1 MENASRS
8 SVKGIK
14 PVLSGSKRRA
24 MFSTTMPLLALK
36 KCIQTVKRGA
46 QTYYEFFRIKKLI
59 TRLRRLRVNGGF
71 HGTNTVDFFR
81 KNFMILGIIMSVY
94 NKKT

>member
-1 MENASRS
+1 MDMENASRS

-14 PVLSGSKRRA
+14 PVFSGSKRRA

-46 QTYYEFFRIKKLI
+46 QTYYEFF
-59 TRLRRLRVNGGF
+59 
-71 HGTNTVDFFR
+71 
-81 KNFMILGIIMSVY
+81 
-94 NKKT
+94 NKKIANKIKNRKACIL